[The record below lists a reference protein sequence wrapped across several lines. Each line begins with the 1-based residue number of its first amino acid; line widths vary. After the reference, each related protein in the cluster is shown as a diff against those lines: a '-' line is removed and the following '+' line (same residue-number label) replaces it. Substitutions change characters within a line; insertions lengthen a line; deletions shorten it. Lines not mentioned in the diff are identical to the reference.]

1 MSSARLG
8 NYLKAAPHPLSTTKP
23 LEIPDT
29 LFERLSEEV
38 AIELADDPPNEVDRT
53 AWRNA
58 VLTRY
63 AQDNLATKDREVAG
77 RMVKEFNEW
86 ILGKHPKYNIKDAPK
101 NKPTW
106 WGRRRLVGED
116 FDIYFKNILKNQ
128 ADFIEKL
135 SILRIGIPENLP
147 DAWLYFIFF
156 VYEWPN
162 MPNGWT
168 PDKLFFDEMKSF
180 YNWTEGKNWKSILD
194 TDKDVPITGPSVV
207 TAEVQELEAAPRFI
221 GGTISEDK
229 LLNFRDRSDA
239 ILLDVDG
246 NGDDPI
252 DGEVDPNIQQRRVP
266 SSTVNNL
273 NDTINKLIA
282 TLERDP
288 GKISLKFQNKKLT
301 KKVGFRI
308 VYNIYNNKIK
318 IIRNRRFFVNCLE

>member
-38 AIELADDPPNEVDRT
+38 AIKLAEDPPEGVDRNS
-53 AWRNA
+53 WKNA
-58 VLTRY
+58 ILTRY

-86 ILGKHPKYNIKDAPK
+86 ILGKHPRYNIKNAPK

-116 FDIYFKNILKNQ
+116 FDIYFSNILKNQ

-162 MPNGWT
+162 MDDGWT

-180 YNWTEGKNWKSILD
+180 YNWTEKKTWKSIID
-194 TDKDVPITGPSVV
+194 TDQDVPITGPSVV
-207 TAEVQELEAAPRFI
+207 KAEVQELEAAPRFI
-221 GGTISEDK
+221 GGTIKNDK
-229 LLNFRDRSDA
+229 LLIFPDRKDA
-239 ILLDVDG
+239 VLLDVPDD
-246 NGDDPI
+246 DDPI
-252 DGEVDPNIQQRRVP
+252 DGNPDPNTQQRQIP
-266 SSTVNNL
+266 VNGLTNRL
-273 NDTINKLIA
+273 DKLIA
-282 TLERDP
+282 VLERDP

-318 IIRNRRFFVNCLE
+318 IIRNRRCFVNC